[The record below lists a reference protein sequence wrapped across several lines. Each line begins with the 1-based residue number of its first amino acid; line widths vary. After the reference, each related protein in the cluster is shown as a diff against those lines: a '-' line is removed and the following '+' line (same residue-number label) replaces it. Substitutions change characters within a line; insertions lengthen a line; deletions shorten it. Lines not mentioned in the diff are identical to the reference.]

1 MQRLLHKPRQETS
14 VKSIVPQTAVS
25 CQAFDE
31 KGEILNI
38 YYIENVVNNTMTCNC
53 HDGIQL
59 FQTDSS
65 KTDFQNQNT
74 INGNNNANINIS
86 SPKGNYIAE
95 TFDKLTFSQR
105 VKVLT
110 LIAKL
115 LKENQ

>member
-1 MQRLLHKPRQETS
+1 M
-14 VKSIVPQTAVS
+14 
-25 CQAFDE
+25 
-31 KGEILNI
+31 NI
-38 YYIENVVNNTMTCNC
+38 YYIENVVNHTITWNC

-65 KTDFQNQNT
+65 KIDFHNHCNSLNT
-74 INGNNNANINIS
+74 GNINGNNNANINTS
-86 SPKGNYIAE
+86 SPKGDYIAE

-115 LKENQ
+115 LKENEVE